1 MLRPI
6 VMAAVAAAVLLVSPT
21 SHAQFAKPEDAVK
34 YRQSVFTVMG
44 RSMGGLNAVVRGD
57 RPYNAA
63 EVQRNAEIIAMMA
76 GLPWTAFGP
85 GTESPKA
92 LPAIWKEGD
101 KFKKAQDGLQDAAA
115 KLVAASKTGKVEDL
129 RGAFGNVGA
138 SCKACHDDFRG
149 K

>member
-34 YRQSVFTVMG
+34 YRQSVFTVMA
-44 RSMGGLNAVVRGD
+44 RSFGGLNLVVKGE

-63 EVQRNAEIIAMMA
+63 EVQRNAEIVAMMA
-76 GLPWTAFGP
+76 SLPWTAFGA

-101 KFKKAQDGLQDAAA
+101 KFKKAQDSLQDATA

-129 RGAFGNVGA
+129 RGAFGAVGQ